1 MVDGIVDCCLG
12 ADSWNMAHKSYVR
25 PSKDIFVY
33 CGRGWLMVVRFALYV
48 TSRIP
53 DHKNIPGIHSIS
65 SFSLPVC
72 ALLDK
77 ALF

>member
-1 MVDGIVDCCLG
+1 
-12 ADSWNMAHKSYVR
+12 MA
-25 PSKDIFVY
+25 
-33 CGRGWLMVVRFALYV
+33 VRFALYV